1 MSIEIANYCKLQNV
15 GNKLKTK
22 LKRTLITGRRTY
34 SEHLL
39 PYVQDI
45 LVFEEEN
52 QNAETVLPFFAD
64 GFPGIVFNVAPNGLY
79 LQHKNKKL
87 SEIFLYG
94 QTINP
99 IKLYVKGR
107 YKMIVFQM
115 FPFAVR
121 ILLDIE
127 PKILNDDCFD
137 LTGLLEQNRQFKNL
151 KETDKTKRQ
160 IEIVSSFLESIVQN
174 SPINPDESILLAI
187 NLILQFKGK
196 VSVSELR
203 NKLFLTERTLERRFV
218 KEVGVTPKVFCK
230 IIQFQNSL
238 MEVTNDESNHLTNIA
253 YGNGFSDQSHFIKTF
268 KKYTGL
274 TPSEFQHLP
283 ALANFVPSLD

>member
-1 MSIEIANYCKLQNV
+1 M
-15 GNKLKTK
+15 
-22 LKRTLITGRRTY
+22 ITGERTH
-34 SEHLL
+34 SENLL
-39 PYVQDI
+39 PYVNDI
-45 LVFEEEN
+45 LVFEEKN

-79 LQHKNKKL
+79 LQHKNKRL
-87 SEIFLYG
+87 SDFFLYG

-99 IKLYVKGR
+99 IELSVKGT
-107 YKMIVFQM
+107 YKLIAFQI

-121 ILLDIE
+121 VLLGVE

-137 LTGLLEQNRQFKNL
+137 LTGFIEQNQQLKNL
-151 KETDKTKRQ
+151 KKAETTKRQ
-160 IEIVSSFLESIVQN
+160 IKIISLFLEEIAKN
-174 SPINPDESILLAI
+174 SSLNPDKSILLAI
-187 NLILQFKGK
+187 NLIVQFKGK
-196 VSVSELR
+196 ISVSELR

-238 MEVTNDESNHLTNIA
+238 AQIKNEASNSLTGIA
-253 YGNGFSDQSHFIKTF
+253 YENGFSDQSHFIKTF
-268 KKYTGL
+268 KKYTGF

-283 ALANFVPSLD
+283 ALANFIPE

>member
-1 MSIEIANYCKLQNV
+1 
-15 GNKLKTK
+15 
-22 LKRTLITGRRTY
+22 LITGERTY
-34 SEHLL
+34 SENLL
-39 PYVQDI
+39 PYVNDS
-45 LVFEEEN
+45 LVFKEEN
-52 QNAETVLPFFAD
+52 QNAKTLLPFFAD
-64 GFPGIVFNVAPNGLY
+64 GFPGIVFNLAPNGLY

-87 SEIFLYG
+87 SEFFLYG

-99 IKLYVKGR
+99 IELYVRGQ

-121 ILLDIE
+121 ILLGIE

-137 LTGLLEQNRQFKNL
+137 LTGLLGQSQHIKNL
-151 KETDKTKRQ
+151 KEAEQTEGQ
-160 IEIVSSFLESIVQN
+160 IKIISGFLESIVQN

-187 NLILQFKGK
+187 NLIVQFKGK
-196 VSVSELR
+196 ISVSELR

-218 KEVGVTPKVFCK
+218 KEIGVTPKVFCK

-238 MEVTNDESNHLTNIA
+238 AQITNEESNHLTSIA
-253 YGNGFSDQSHFIKTF
+253 YENGFSDQSHFIKTF

-283 ALANFVPSLD
+283 ALANFVPTTD